1 MEKYASSWTM
11 PAMTRGY
18 PREPGDV
25 DGEVGPLVG
34 VDPAEEEQV
43 VGRRR
48 DEGEPARSIP
58 WWIDGSIVQVGVAV
72 GITDRDVVSD
82 VIV

>member
-1 MEKYASSWTM
+1 
-11 PAMTRGY
+11 MTRY

-48 DEGEPARSIP
+48 DEGEPAQVDPMVDR
-58 WWIDGSIVQVGVAV
+58 GGIVQVGVAV